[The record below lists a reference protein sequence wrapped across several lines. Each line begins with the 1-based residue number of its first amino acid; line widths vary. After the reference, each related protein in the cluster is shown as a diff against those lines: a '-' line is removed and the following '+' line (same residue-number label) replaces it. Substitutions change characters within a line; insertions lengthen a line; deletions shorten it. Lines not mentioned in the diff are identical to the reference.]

1 MIMVDQSSSN
11 VPIEPGVLSVFRFF
25 VIWQLA
31 QNSLNLLIAMKLDRS
46 PAFGVIRRLA
56 GKLLE
61 RDPEG
66 WLYVYWTGALLLLLV
81 YLSLPRLAENLKE
94 LYLPFGLT
102 AQIGIMVIFNDL
114 AVITRIIENPALD
127 IAARNWQM
135 FVYLFV
141 PVLLA
146 SWQYSFKSALLYIIF
161 SGILDLTLLRGF
173 GFNVLPRD
181 AYNPLGLLFR
191 TILYALVAFVVT
203 RLMAEQR
210 RSRDELRQANEKLID
225 HAGTLEQLATER
237 ERNRLARDLHDTLAH
252 SLSGLVIQLE
262 AIRVLWEDR
271 PEQAKAGIDSAL
283 EKARQGL
290 VETRRAIYALR
301 PAQLEELGLI
311 LALRAAAEDAARRGG
326 FVPKLEIPV
335 GLPALPKP
343 IEEQIYRFGI
353 EALENVV
360 RHAAAKTVHL
370 SLAVDAD
377 IVRCEVKDDGIGF
390 DPNLNHGREHY
401 GLIGLKERA
410 ALIGANFHVES
421 APGEGTV
428 LNWEANLTNRPSISP
443 GELPAVNKITGDM
456 AEQT

>member
-1 MIMVDQSSSN
+1 MIMNDHSSPSFR
-11 VPIEPGVLSVFRFF
+11 IEPGVISVFQLF

-31 QNSLNLLIAMKLDRS
+31 QNSLNLLIVMKLDRS

-61 RDPEG
+61 RDPQG
-66 WLYVYWTGALLLLLV
+66 WLYIYWTAALVLLLI
-81 YLSLPRLAENLKE
+81 YLSLPHLAENLKE
-94 LYLPFGLT
+94 LYLPIGLS

-114 AVITRIIENPALD
+114 AVITRVIENPALD

-146 SWQYSFKSALLYIIF
+146 SWQYSFKSALLYIIL
-161 SGILDLTLLRGF
+161 SGILDLILLRGF
-173 GFNVLPRD
+173 GFKVLPRD
-181 AYNPLGLLFR
+181 TYNPLGLLFR
-191 TILYALVAFVVT
+191 TFLYALVAFVVT

-210 RSRDELRQANEKLID
+210 RSRAELRQANEKLID

-262 AIRVLWEDR
+262 AIRVLWENQ
-271 PEQAKAGIDSAL
+271 PEQAKAGIEEAL
-283 EKARQGL
+283 GKARQGL

-311 LALRAAAEDAARRGG
+311 LALRSAVEDAARRGG
-326 FVPKLEIPV
+326 FEPILDIPV

-343 IEEQIYRFGI
+343 IEEQLYRFVI

-360 RHAAAKTVHL
+360 RHASAKTVHL
-370 SLAVDAD
+370 RLAAD
-377 IVRCEVKDDGIGF
+377 LDFARCEVKDDGIGF
-390 DPNLNHGREHY
+390 DPELTRGREHY
-401 GLIGLKERA
+401 GLIGLRERA
-410 ALIGANFHVES
+410 ALIGASLQVES
-421 APGEGTV
+421 APGKGTV
-428 LNWEANLTNRPSISP
+428 LKWEVGLKKRPVVHPS
-443 GELPAVNKITGDM
+443 GLNKTQTVSGDVV
-456 AEQT
+456 EQI